1 MMSAK
6 NVTTGTLMTKT
17 TTKEEVML
25 STEAVPRMMMIWVAP
40 LKETR
45 IVTETGI
52 NIWTGMIKIQRL
64 NVVQKAENP
73 MKIEDPKDMRPK
85 TTMMMQKR

>member
-1 MMSAK
+1 MTSAT
-6 NVTTGTLMTKT
+6 NVTTGTLMTKI
-17 TTKEEVML
+17 TTKEEVTL
-25 STEAVPRMMMIWVAP
+25 STEAVQRMMMIWVAP

-45 IVTETGI
+45 IVTEIGI

-73 MKIEDPKDMRPK
+73 LTIEDPNDMRPK
-85 TTMMMQKR
+85 TMMMMQKR